1 MVRAVSHLYLRFVI
15 ALLVLA
21 GCKKEPKP
29 WAPQPPVTLEGGV
42 IVQTLREGDGSG
54 AVKGRKVSIH
64 FTGTLLD
71 GGVFDTSLQRGPMQ
85 FWVGEGH
92 VLEGLD
98 QGLLGIKEG
107 EVRRVTVPPARGYGL
122 EAKPNIPP
130 NSTLIFE
137 VERL

>member
-1 MVRAVSHLYLRFVI
+1 MSARW
-15 ALLVLA
+15 LLLGVVVLV
-21 GCKKEPKP
+21 GCKREPKP

-42 IVQTLREGDGSG
+42 VVQTMREGEGSG

-71 GGVFDTSLQRGPMQ
+71 GGVFDSSYQRGPMQ

-107 EVRRVTVPPARGYGL
+107 EVRKVIVPPSRGYGQ
-122 EAKPNIPP
+122 ESKPNIPP
-130 NSTLIFE
+130 NSTLVFE

>member
-1 MVRAVSHLYLRFVI
+1 MRCPGLSVSV
-15 ALLVLA
+15 VLA
-21 GCKKEPKP
+21 VLLASGCKKEPKP

-42 IVQTLREGDGSG
+42 VVQTMREGDGAG
-54 AVKGRKVSIH
+54 AAKGRKVSIH
-64 FTGTLLD
+64 FTGRLLD
-71 GGVFDTSLQRGPMQ
+71 GGVFDSSRQRGPMQ

-107 EVRRVTVPPARGYGL
+107 EVRHITVPPARGYGM
-122 EAKPNIPP
+122 EPKPNIPP
-130 NSTLIFE
+130 NSTLHFE